1 MNYITEKNVIKS
13 YKGNSKILRLDQPF
27 IQVPKSLFS
36 NKKYRKLTAAS
47 KIVYM
52 GLLGRVG
59 LSINNGMCD
68 EQGRYYVKMSREKAE
83 DELGVSFKTFERAKQ
98 NLVEFGLLEIK
109 KINER
114 VHHLYV
120 LLPENDTN
128 SINNDIPDFK
138 EQEQPTSAIEEKEI
152 HIFENFD
159 GTVSSILTLKDGKL
173 IDLKKEAHKLGYY
186 FSSKDLIEKFE
197 AKGYKIVYHSA
208 IELDRFKNKYA
219 S

>member
-1 MNYITEKNVIKS
+1 MNYITKNNIIKS
-13 YKGNSKILRLDQPF
+13 YKGNSKILKLDQPF

-52 GLLGRVG
+52 GLLGRIG
-59 LSINNGMCD
+59 LSINSGMCD

-83 DELGVSFKTFERAKQ
+83 DELGISFKTFERAKQ

-120 LLPENDTN
+120 LLPENNTN

-138 EQEQPTSAIEEKEI
+138 EQEQPTSAIKEKEI

-159 GTVSSILTLKDGKL
+159 GTVSSILTLNKDGKL
-173 IDLKKEAHKLGYY
+173 IDLVKIQQLDHH
-186 FSSKDLIEKFE
+186 SSIDLIKRFE
-197 AKGYKIVYHSA
+197 SKGYKIVYHSA